1 MKKKKVHF
9 HWTFLIRLHL
19 LHSEYFLTV
28 AFCYPFGWWFFTLI
42 LCFCPST
49 QKLFYFKGTT
59 TIYSNLRNGHLCF
72 HPNLQSIWRKIGEM
86 FRKFTKIWMKSKKQT
101 MRFKVIM
108 KQINKGKV
116 STQIS
121 DRFLES
127 LKVYIRKQ
135 LNLDVNEANEEN
147 KFTIGLFHHL
157 WLISFLFLFIFFFI
171 LSFLFSFSFFKA

>member
-1 MKKKKVHF
+1 
-9 HWTFLIRLHL
+9 
-19 LHSEYFLTV
+19 
-28 AFCYPFGWWFFTLI
+28 
-42 LCFCPST
+42 
-49 QKLFYFKGTT
+49 
-59 TIYSNLRNGHLCF
+59 
-72 HPNLQSIWRKIGEM
+72 
-86 FRKFTKIWMKSKKQT
+86 

-157 WLISFLFLFIFFFI
+157 
-171 LSFLFSFSFFKA
+171 